1 MSDAVPGI
9 FRAISEEVVPQAE
22 ILRDLDSKIGD
33 GDLGITITRGMEA
46 VVAGLGDLEGQPV
59 SDQLSRSGMAF
70 NRAAASTFG
79 VLFAT
84 AFMRGGAAV
93 KGKDDVGMD
102 DVAVIGRAALQGM
115 MDRGKANIGDKTLL
129 DALAPAIDAFDE
141 AQRVPRIEYFAGL
154 HPTLHPAL
162 DAAGLD
168 LDMEAPV
175 MVRSGPSVLAPP
187 TIEAEPLRTDDD
199 LEAFV
204 ANQSIAY
211 GGDAFDTSWVCRLR
225 DGLRNRT
232 TTGATVTEGGEVV
245 AGATVAW
252 VDDIAELAG
261 VWTLPTHRR
270 QGLAAAVCAAAIADI
285 GSDTVLWLSA
295 GPGTGTL
302 YQRLGFRAIGTQLN
316 FIRR

>member
-141 AQRVPRIEYFAGL
+141 AQKAGKSL
-154 HPTLHPAL
+154 VEAT
-162 DAAGLD
+162 DAAVAAC
-168 LDMEAPV
+168 EA
-175 MVRSGPSVLAPP
+175 GTKA
-187 TIEAEPLRTDDD
+187 TIEMRSKVSRA
-199 LEAFV
+199 
-204 ANQSIAY
+204 
-211 GGDAFDTSWVCRLR
+211 SWVGERSIGVQ
-225 DGLRNRT
+225 DP
-232 TTGATVTEGGEVV
+232 GATAVLFMLQ
-245 AGATVAW
+245 AAQSW
-252 VDDIAELAG
+252 V
-261 VWTLPTHRR
+261 HKN
-270 QGLAAAVCAAAIADI
+270 
-285 GSDTVLWLSA
+285 SS
-295 GPGTGTL
+295 
-302 YQRLGFRAIGTQLN
+302 
-316 FIRR
+316 